1 MDKFDSLSDKSK
13 NKQQIEKGFRLW
25 LQRNKIFFETIAAT
39 FLTIMA
45 VIISI
50 VQINISIKQTK
61 LLEIQTEISRI
72 EFEGIIKKE
81 KFQKSANWGEL
92 RNTMWEIFDLL
103 SAPGGINSLEK
114 LSVKEKI
121 AWKYKVRK
129 LLDSQIDNP
138 VLLENKTS
146 LGYWRNAI
154 STAKIIQYAPETFI
168 EQRFIIEA
176 KSILKDISYVWK
188 KLVLDSDEISATG
201 GRPVE
206 LK

>member
-1 MDKFDSLSDKSK
+1 
-13 NKQQIEKGFRLW
+13 
-25 LQRNKIFFETIAAT
+25 
-39 FLTIMA
+39 
-45 VIISI
+45 
-50 VQINISIKQTK
+50 
-61 LLEIQTEISRI
+61 
-72 EFEGIIKKE
+72 
-81 KFQKSANWGEL
+81 
-92 RNTMWEIFDLL
+92 MWEIFDLL